1 MGKTIYDVVSSKE
14 IATYWK
20 VAEQYRE
27 PYFGESK
34 FPAQKKLG
42 LDLSW
47 IKGARKAPVALQLS
61 AFDAKAVPL
70 SRQGFEKMI
79 AEMPFFKNS
88 MNIDEKQR
96 QELNLVLGSGN
107 QAVID
112 LIVKNI
118 YNDELTLLE
127 NARLAVEMMRMQI
140 LTTGAVSIAS
150 NGQTYS
156 FDYGVPVDQKVA
168 PSVKWDVVATADPV
182 NDINGWLDAVEQKTG
197 TRPTEALI
205 NGTTLAAL
213 GKIAAI
219 KNAIY
224 VFANGTV
231 NITRDR
237 VLSFLEAETK
247 CTFYVYNK
255 GYNNPTDNSFVKFV
269 PDGTVVFM
277 PAGAL
282 GNTYFGTTPEE
293 SDLMAG
299 ATDAE
304 VTVVDTGIAITT
316 HKEVDPVNVQTKASM
331 ICLPSCELAD
341 QLVIASVFTE

>member
-1 MGKTIYDVVSSKE
+1 MKTIYDVVSAKE

-42 LDLSW
+42 LDLAW

-61 AFDAKAVPL
+61 AFDAKAIPL

-88 MNIDEKQR
+88 KNIDEKQR
-96 QELNLVLGSGN
+96 QELNLVLASGKQN
-107 QAVID
+107 IID
-112 LIVKNI
+112 LVVKNI
-118 YNDELTLLE
+118 YNDKLTLLE
-127 NARLAVEMMRMQI
+127 SARLAVEMMRMQV

-156 FDYGVPVDQKVA
+156 FDYGVPADQKVA

-182 NDINGWLDAVEQKTG
+182 TDINGWLDLVEQRTG
-197 TRPTEALI
+197 TRPSEMLI
-205 NGTTLAAL
+205 NGTTLGAL
-213 GKIAAI
+213 GKVAAI
-219 KNAIY
+219 KNAMY

-231 NITRDR
+231 NITKDR
-237 VLSFLEAETK
+237 VKTFLEEETK
-247 CTFYVYNK
+247 TTIYVYNK
-255 GYNNPTDNSFVKFV
+255 GYNNPETNEFVKFI

-277 PAGAL
+277 PSSAL

-304 VTVVDTGIAITT
+304 VEIVDTGVAITT